1 MVNYHVKQVEPTD
14 KELDQVDPEQM
25 VSVQTRKKKL
35 ESEAFARAAA
45 KRRLTAMNTAKKF
58 ESDLKAVR
66 ERNWI
71 RCPLCWAPVSVILKK
86 VPHLSLALHQHDCL
100 VKEALKKFKS
110 AIAITVITWKCFRI
124 QELITRISSHFAP
137 TEGNATAPSC
147 ATTFC
152 RGTEAP

>member
-86 VPHLSLALHQHDCL
+86 VPHLSLASHQHDCL
-100 VKEALKKFKS
+100 VREALKNLNRQLPSQLLHGNVSGFK
-110 AIAITVITWKCFRI
+110 
-124 QELITRISSHFAP
+124 
-137 TEGNATAPSC
+137 N
-147 ATTFC
+147 
-152 RGTEAP
+152 

>member
-1 MVNYHVKQVEPTD
+1 MDKELDQVDPQSMVSVQVRKKRLQLDNNFHHVKQVEPTD
-14 KELDQVDPEQM
+14 KELDQVDPERM

-86 VPHLSLALHQHDCL
+86 VPHLSLASHQHDCL
-100 VKEALKKFKS
+100 VREALKNLNRQLPSQLLHGNVSGFK
-110 AIAITVITWKCFRI
+110 
-124 QELITRISSHFAP
+124 
-137 TEGNATAPSC
+137 N
-147 ATTFC
+147 
-152 RGTEAP
+152 

>member
-1 MVNYHVKQVEPTD
+1 MEPIFSAKARGD
-14 KELDQVDPEQM
+14 AEW
-25 VSVQTRKKKL
+25 VSEEEKL

-86 VPHLSLALHQHDCL
+86 VPHLSLASHQHDCL
-100 VKEALKKFKS
+100 VREALTNLNRQLPSQLLHGNVSGFK
-110 AIAITVITWKCFRI
+110 
-124 QELITRISSHFAP
+124 
-137 TEGNATAPSC
+137 N
-147 ATTFC
+147 
-152 RGTEAP
+152 